1 MKNIFLASSIL
12 FLLSAC
18 GTKSGESATTE
29 QEMPKEESLVWLSR
43 EQYQNSGIQ
52 TGNFTKEQVQD
63 FLSAGAELY
72 LGKEHTATV
81 SAIAEGIVSELQVAL
96 NQPVRKGDVVAVLY
110 KPDLLDLQERYLREK
125 ERSIFLQAEYERYK
139 SLASDNAT
147 ASKNFQK
154 AESEWRES
162 QTAMA
167 LYAARLQQYQIDPNK
182 VAPDQ
187 LKTTMP
193 LRAPI
198 SGTVTAIH
206 AGTGA
211 ALGVGTAL
219 CEIAD
224 FSRVKPV
231 IYIFEKDM
239 FKVKPGARARLFF
252 STDPTRKFDARI
264 TSMDGMVDR
273 TRNAVRAF
281 AQFDNPVEGLVA
293 GAYMEARI
301 APEAAVEALV
311 LPETA
316 VIREGEGEFIFL
328 MEKEDPSGFWFR
340 KTEVKTGSASD
351 GKWAIYPVNSLPE
364 DAKAAIT
371 GVYYLSAQGSGIE
384 IEE

>member
-1 MKNIFLASSIL
+1 MKNIFLATSIL
-12 FLLSAC
+12 LLLNAC
-18 GTKSGESATTE
+18 GTKSGETAPETN
-29 QEMPKEESLVWLSR
+29 MPKEESLIWLTR

-52 TGNFTKEQVQD
+52 TGNFTKEMVQD
-63 FLSAGAELY
+63 FLSASAELY

-81 SAIAEGIVSELQVAL
+81 SSIAEGIVSELYVSL
-96 NQPVRKGDVVAVLY
+96 NQSVRKGDVVAVLH

-125 ERSIFLQAEYERYK
+125 ERSVFLQAEYERYK
-139 SLASDNAT
+139 GLSSDNAT

-154 AESEWRES
+154 AASEWRES
-162 QTAMA
+162 QTALA
-167 LYAARLQQYQIDPNK
+167 LYAARLQQYQIDPTK
-182 VAPDQ
+182 VALDQ
-187 LKTTMP
+187 LKTTLP

-206 AGTGA
+206 ASPGS

-239 FKVKPGARARLFF
+239 FKVRPGATVRLFF
-252 STDPTRKFDARI
+252 STDPARKFDARI
-264 TSMDGMVDR
+264 TSIEGAVDR
-273 TRNAVRAF
+273 SRNAVRAF
-281 AQFDNPVEGLVA
+281 AQFDKPIEGLVS

-328 MEKEDPSGFWFR
+328 LEKEDPSGFWFR
-340 KTEVKTGSASD
+340 KTEVKTGSASQS
-351 GKWAIYPVNSLPE
+351 KWAIFPVTRIPE
-364 DAKAAIT
+364 DAKAALS
-371 GVYYLSAQGSGIE
+371 GAYYISAQGSGIE